1 MKRGWLTGGSILL
14 AALIAA
20 SPAMGEG
27 WYGAFK
33 PFFYA
38 SDLSHFGKN
47 PLPAR
52 SAGPLTE
59 GAMSAVNNPS
69 DAVSIAGAELT
80 LGRRLDESS
89 SAELTLTKLR
99 SGAASLPS
107 LIGSSKSLPT
117 LFNGNFITA
126 IVMDGFRRSLPE
138 SMEYDTEFISAEL
151 NYRRQAA
158 ALWSF
163 MGGFRYMYLGEELD
177 QSAPGNHVLQPNRLY
192 GVDSESHFIGAQVG
206 ADFAASLRENL
217 SISGEIKLAGF
228 VNVVE
233 TTTLLFDNE
242 GNTFSYKDADTRIAT
257 LVEGNFSMDWL
268 IGPNMSLSAGYMAVF
283 MGKISDGA
291 SIAHDR
297 TAAGFKY
304 NDTDNVLFHGP
315 VLKFQFIW

>member
-89 SAELTLTKLR
+89 SAELTLHP
-99 SGAASLPS
+99 SLPLS
-107 LIGSSKSLPT
+107 GLQNRYPPCL
-117 LFNGNFITA
+117 TA
-126 IVMDGFRRSLPE
+126 I
-138 SMEYDTEFISAEL
+138 
-151 NYRRQAA
+151 
-158 ALWSF
+158 
-163 MGGFRYMYLGEELD
+163 
-177 QSAPGNHVLQPNRLY
+177 
-192 GVDSESHFIGAQVG
+192 
-206 ADFAASLRENL
+206 SLR
-217 SISGEIKLAGF
+217 
-228 VNVVE
+228 
-233 TTTLLFDNE
+233 
-242 GNTFSYKDADTRIAT
+242 
-257 LVEGNFSMDWL
+257 
-268 IGPNMSLSAGYMAVF
+268 
-283 MGKISDGA
+283 
-291 SIAHDR
+291 
-297 TAAGFKY
+297 
-304 NDTDNVLFHGP
+304 
-315 VLKFQFIW
+315 Q